1 MSTSTV
7 TAAPTTKRTGAL
19 LTCGLVAGPLFTTV
33 ALVQV
38 LTRDGFD
45 LATHPLS
52 LLSLGDLGWV
62 QISNF
67 VATGVLSVAFAV
79 GMRRALPSGRS
90 GAWAAGLYAGFGF
103 GLVAGGI
110 FVTDPSLGFPPGV
123 PAADDA
129 ASWHSLVHDVAAGIA
144 LDLALVACLVV
155 ARVFRR
161 ERQTGWA
168 VYSAVT
174 AVVGFALSW
183 WPDQDGISVRLAVV
197 VVLVLA
203 WATALSAQLLR
214 HAGTTHTGAVPG
226 DDAQGRGTPR
236 TR

>member
-1 MSTSTV
+1 MSTSTF
-7 TAAPTTKRTGAL
+7 TAVPATKGTGAL

-33 ALVQV
+33 ALAQV
-38 LTRDGFD
+38 LSRDGFD
-45 LATHPLS
+45 LAIHPLS

-62 QISNF
+62 QIGNF

-79 GMRRALPSGRS
+79 GMRRALPPGRS
-90 GAWAAGLYAGFGF
+90 GAWASGLYAAFGV
-103 GLVAGGI
+103 GMVAGGI

-123 PAADDA
+123 PSAEGS
-129 ASWHSLVHDVAAGIA
+129 SWHSLMHDVAAGVA

-174 AVVGFALSW
+174 AVVGFTLSW
-183 WPDQDGISVRLAVV
+183 WPDHDGISVRLAVV
-197 VVLVLA
+197 VALVLA
-203 WATALSAQLLR
+203 WATALSARLR
-214 HAGTTHTGAVPG
+214 AARVHSPHA
-226 DDAQGRGTPR
+226 DRSRQ
-236 TR
+236 